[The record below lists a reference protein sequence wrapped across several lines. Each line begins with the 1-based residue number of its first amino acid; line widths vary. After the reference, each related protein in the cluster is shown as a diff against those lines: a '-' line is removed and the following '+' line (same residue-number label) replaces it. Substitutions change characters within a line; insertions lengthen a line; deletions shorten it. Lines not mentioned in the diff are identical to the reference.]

1 MNKMLLEIPMC
12 FETERLI
19 LRCYEPGDG
28 AWYFSMSQRNRE
40 HLLPFEAQN
49 PALSIHSEADA
60 EILVRELIAQWVG
73 RKSFFLGAFDK
84 TTREFVAQIY
94 VGPVNWELPE
104 FEMGFFVDKDQEG
117 QGYITEAATSTVNF
131 VFEHLKAWRIRME
144 CDDTNERSI
153 KVAERCGFV
162 REGHIR
168 QNKKNPDGTFSGTLI
183 YGLLRSEFEL

>member
-1 MNKMLLEIPMC
+1 MLLEIPMC